1 MPPIPETYDDEATRI
16 IESARRHQSDISNF
30 QLPRLRTCAGPL
42 SLQQKLS
49 GELRED
55 IETLSREVQGLEML
69 VDDQSSPK
77 ARRDLSAIVSEFQ
90 ESLAKLKQE
99 ARGALLT
106 SKRLIDSQA
115 MSNRDELLRSNGA
128 STSEKRDP
136 NEKMEDKLMKA
147 NNDVTDALRRTMTLM
162 QGELERSVLTTQ
174 MLDASSASLRT
185 TSTTHDTLTNLM
197 GTSKHLITALEK
209 ADWIDRLLILSALAF
224 FILVVLFIVKV
235 RILDRGLRIA
245 FWWTRF
251 LPSGGAPQ
259 VSPDVLGQ
267 AEKGGLTDVLTSIL
281 IPSSTLVASSV
292 AASVATTLSASAIST
307 TSPEAPEEPNPP
319 IHTPDHIE
327 L

>member
-16 IESARRHQSDISNF
+16 IESARRHQTDISNF

-77 ARRDLSAIVSEFQ
+77 ARRDLSAIVLEFQ

-115 MSNRDELLRSNGA
+115 MSNRDELLRSNA
-128 STSEKRDP
+128 NADYNR
-136 NEKMEDKLMKA
+136 EDKLMKA